1 MTVLELKTSL
11 QEHVKRCA
19 EEMSLVFM
27 GRTLSDNMTIK
38 DYKIPELAILHLVL
52 NLRGC

>member
-19 EEMSLVFM
+19 EEISLVFM
-27 GRTLSDNMTIK
+27 GKTLLDDRTMK
-38 DYKIPELAILHLVL
+38 DHNIPELAILHLVL